1 MNFYGEKL
9 LFIGAHPDDIEIGAG
24 ALLAHVAGQ
33 ADVMCLTL
41 SDNQKNPLLRNVV
54 EEHYQ
59 SMAVLGV
66 PREKVLVKTFETRN
80 FTRDRQQILESLFEL
95 NQGYSPA
102 MVFTHSQ
109 ADMHQDHGV
118 VTMETLRA
126 FRGTTVLG
134 FDVLR
139 SSHGFFPHFLVEVS
153 EQDVRRKIEALSMY
167 RTYADKY
174 YFDAEVTRSALIR
187 HGALA
192 ELPYAEGFDILRIV
206 SRFRRAT

>member
-41 SDNQKNPLLRNVV
+41 SDNQKNPLLKNVV

-66 PREKVLVKTFETRN
+66 PREKVVVQTFETRN

-95 NQGYSPA
+95 NQGYRPA

-192 ELPYAEGFDILRIV
+192 ELP
-206 SRFRRAT
+206 

>member
-1 MNFYGEKL
+1 MIFYGERL

-24 ALLAHVAGQ
+24 ALLAHVAGKSEIL
-33 ADVMCLTL
+33 CLTL
-41 SDNQKNPLLRNVV
+41 SDNQKNPQLKNVV
-54 EEHYQ
+54 EEHLQ

-66 PREKVLVKTFETRN
+66 PRENVRVEAFETRN
-80 FTRDRQQILESLFEL
+80 FTRDRQQILETLYEL
-95 NQGYSPA
+95 NRTYRPSI
-102 MVFTHSQ
+102 VFTHSQ

-139 SSHGFFPHFLVEVS
+139 SSHGFFPNFLVEVS
-153 EQDVRRKIEALSMY
+153 EQDVSRKLEALSRY
-167 RTYADKY
+167 RTYAGKY
-174 YFDAEVTRSALIR
+174 YFNPEVTRSALIR
-187 HGALA
+187 QGALA

-206 SRFRRAT
+206 SRFQKVG

>member
-1 MNFYGEKL
+1 MIFYGEKL
-9 LFIGAHPDDIEIGAG
+9 LFIGAQPDDIEIGTG
-24 ALLAHVAGQ
+24 ALLAHVAGKSE
-33 ADVMCLTL
+33 VLCLTL

-54 EEHYQ
+54 EEHLQ
-59 SMAVLGV
+59 SMEVLGV
-66 PREKVLVKTFETRN
+66 PKEHVRIEAFETRN
-80 FTRDRQQILESLFEL
+80 FTRDRQQILETLYEL
-95 NQGYSPA
+95 NRTYRPA
-102 MVFTHSQ
+102 IVFTHSQ

-139 SSHGFFPHFLVEVS
+139 SSHGFFPNFLVEVT
-153 EQDVRRKIEALSMY
+153 EQDVSRKIEALSRY

-174 YFDAEVTRSALIR
+174 YFNPEVTRSALIR
-187 HGALA
+187 QGALA

-206 SRFRRAT
+206 SRFQKIG

>member
-66 PREKVLVKTFETRN
+66 PREKVVVQTFETRN

-95 NQGYSPA
+95 NQGYRPA

>member
-1 MNFYGEKL
+1 VNFYGEKL

-33 ADVMCLTL
+33 AEVRCLTL
-41 SDNQKNPLLRNVV
+41 SDNQKNPQLGNVV
-54 EEHYQ
+54 EEHFQ
-59 SMAVLGV
+59 SMKVLGV
-66 PREKVLVKTFETRN
+66 SRQSVLVRNFETRN
-80 FTRDRQQILESLFEL
+80 FARDRQQILEFLYEL
-95 NQGYSPA
+95 NTSYRPA
-102 MVFTHSQ
+102 IVFTHSQ

-139 SSHGFFPHFLVEVS
+139 SSHGFFPHFLVQVS
-153 EQDVRRKIEALSMY
+153 EQDVARKIEALSMY
-167 RTYADKY
+167 KTYADKY
-174 YFDAEVTRSALIR
+174 YFSPEVTRSALIR

-192 ELPYAEGFDILRIV
+192 EVPFAEGFDILRIV
-206 SRFRRAT
+206 SRFGRPT